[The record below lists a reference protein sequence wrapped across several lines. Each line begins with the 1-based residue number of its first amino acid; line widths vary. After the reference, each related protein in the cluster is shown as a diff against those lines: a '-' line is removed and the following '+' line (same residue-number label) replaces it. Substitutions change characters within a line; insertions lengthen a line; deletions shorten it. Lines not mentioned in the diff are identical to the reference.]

1 MSSETDTVVK
11 TTAATI
17 RYLAGWFD
25 TEKERAHLLEIALEV
40 EATEG
45 HEACCPVCQEV
56 TCDRGCPLEPFRDR
70 CQSEAL
76 ADYRKQHGKREQ

>member
-25 TEKERAHLLEIALEV
+25 TGPGLPDLLETARLV
-40 EATEG
+40 ETTDENDI
-45 HEACCPVCQEV
+45 CCPVCQEV
-56 TCDRGCPLEPFRDR
+56 VCDEHCPLATVRARWQRGE
-70 CQSEAL
+70 
-76 ADYRKQHGKREQ
+76 GEQR